1 MSQQQ
6 IPTFD
11 QVYEWCEQHDNHAT
25 EGWLLALLDGSYTV
39 DELRAA
45 ILADRAP
52 ELAATLKTTTKSLAD
67 AVLDLPDYR
76 GWSVSRQDD
85 YAREMDERFVW
96 RNDDRDEK
104 IWFDIVHKSK
114 EQIALTINVDDPNDD
129 PYRPRG
135 GYEQLTEHTAE
146 AVFAVFKPLLD
157 EFSSEDHGEAGE
169 SDDSADGDAP

>member
-11 QVYEWCEQHDNHAT
+11 QVHAWCDQYDNHPT

-52 ELAATLKTTTKSLAD
+52 ELAATLKSTTKSLTE
-67 AVLDLPDYR
+67 AVLALPDYR
-76 GWSVSRQDD
+76 GWSVSRADD
-85 YAREMDERFVW
+85 YERGMDERFVW

-104 IWFDIVHKSK
+104 IWFDILQKSK
-114 EQIALTINVDDPNDD
+114 EQIALTINVDDPGDD

-135 GYEQLTEHTAE
+135 GYEQLTEQTAA
-146 AVFAVFKPLLD
+146 AVFAVFKPILD
-157 EFSSEDHGEAGE
+157 EYSSEDDEGEN
-169 SDDSADGDAP
+169 DDNADGEVP